1 MKGWFQRFMSGRYG
15 FDQFGGFLCIASLIL
30 IVIGAWVSP
39 ILYWLGLAAIIY
51 SYFRILSRNTR
62 KRYAENLK
70 YLSYQNRVTTWLGKY
85 QVRFKQRKDYHYY
98 RFAPSAVSS
107 CARARG
113 RGKISITCPKCG
125 NQFIKKRVDARCLD
139 MLRFIARGRR
149 RRHGSLPGLLLWA
162 LPGAG
167 PPLWPHRTAGAEL

>member
-15 FDQFGGFLCIASLIL
+15 FDQFGGFLCIASFIL

-70 YLSYQNRVTTWLGKY
+70 YLSYQNRVTTWLGKDLLEKG
-85 QVRFKQRKDYHYY
+85 RSY
-98 RFAPSAVSS
+98 RIFQ
-107 CARARG
+107 
-113 RGKISITCPKCG
+113 K
-125 NQFIKKRVDARCLD
+125 
-139 MLRFIARGRR
+139 
-149 RRHGSLPGLLLWA
+149 GLLLHFSR
-162 LPGAG
+162 GAFS
-167 PPLWPHRTAGAEL
+167 PA

>member
-15 FDQFGGFLCIASLIL
+15 FDQFSGFLCIASLIL

-39 ILYWLGLAAIIY
+39 VLYWLGLAAIIY

-70 YLSYQNRVTTWLGKY
+70 YLSYQSRATAWFAKQ
-85 QVRFKQRKDYHYY
+85 QVRFKQRKEYHYY
-98 RFAPSAVSS
+98 RCPQCGQQLRVP
-107 CARARG
+107 RG

-125 NQFIKKRVDARCLD
+125 HQFIKK
-139 MLRFIARGRR
+139 
-149 RRHGSLPGLLLWA
+149 S
-162 LPGAG
+162 
-167 PPLWPHRTAGAEL
+167 

>member
-1 MKGWFQRFMSGRYG
+1 MSGRYG

-85 QVRFKQRKDYHYY
+85 QVRFKQRKDYHL
-98 RFAPSAVSS
+98 SLIH
-107 CARARG
+107 
-113 RGKISITCPKCG
+113 ISIG
-125 NQFIKKRVDARCLD
+125 SISVFFSIALYSQCL
-139 MLRFIARGRR
+139 
-149 RRHGSLPGLLLWA
+149 P
-162 LPGAG
+162 
-167 PPLWPHRTAGAEL
+167 RTILFRLHT